1 MTTQRTT
8 ARHSSARRL
17 ATTAAAV
24 AATLALA
31 ACGAEGSKPSDGH
44 GGADGD
50 PGTGHLHGLGLD
62 PADGTV
68 YAAGHFGVFR
78 LADGEATRI
87 ADRHQDTMG
96 FTVTGPGTFLGS
108 GHPAMDDPEAT
119 SPHLGLI
126 RSTDA
131 GRTWTTVSAQGKADF
146 HSLQP
151 AGEVLYGYDS
161 QSRRVWSSADGG
173 RTWRFGAEE
182 DVADLAAH
190 PSRPQEVWTTGGE
203 GLKRSTDGG
212 RTFTAVPQ
220 APALVAVDRPEADG
234 FVGLAPDG
242 TVLASG
248 DGLTWSEEGAL
259 PEGAEPTVLHAASP
273 ARLLAADTDSR
284 VYSSRDG
291 GSSWEL
297 LYAPDGIG

>member
-1 MTTQRTT
+1 MSTQRTP
-8 ARHSSARRL
+8 ARRSSARRL
-17 ATTAAAV
+17 AAAAAAV
-24 AATLALA
+24 AAALTLA
-31 ACGAEGSKPSDGH
+31 ACGAGGSNASDGH
-44 GGADGD
+44 GGPDGD

-108 GHPAMDDPEAT
+108 GHPAMDDPGAT

-131 GRTWTTVSAQGKADF
+131 GKTWTTVSAEGEADF

-151 AGEVLYGYDS
+151 AGEVLYAYDS

-190 PSRPQEVWTTGGE
+190 PSRPQEVWATGGQ
-203 GLKRSTDGG
+203 GLRRSADGG
-212 RTFTAVPQ
+212 RTFADVPQ
-220 APALVAVDRPEADG
+220 APALVAVDRPEGEG

-242 TVLASG
+242 TVLASR
-248 DGLTWSEEGAL
+248 DGLKWAEAGAL

-273 ARLLAADTDSR
+273 DRLLAADADGK

-291 GSSWEL
+291 GRDWEL